1 VEYGIDAASFSIR
14 ALRASK
20 WARAD
25 SIYEHYADMHLE
37 LSGDAPYLAL
47 LMRQMPGGIAARC
60 LFS

>member
-1 VEYGIDAASFSIR
+1 MPQAFNFSIR
-14 ALRASK
+14 ALRAVG
-20 WARAD
+20 RAD

-60 LFS
+60 LFSFE